1 MAGQKLGLA
10 LSGGGFRASLFH
22 IGVLARL
29 AELDRL
35 KDVEVISTVS
45 GGSILGAYYYLKV
58 KQLLEGKR
66 KDFPQP
72 SRDAYVKVVKE
83 IEKEFLAAVQKN
95 LRMRALWNPY
105 KNAQMFL
112 SDDYSRSDRM
122 AELYKEHFYLPLW
135 RAMDHADDH
144 IRLAE
149 IKITPPDQTKGFELS
164 AYNAK
169 SDFKIPNLVLNATS
183 LNTGHS
189 WHFTSSWV
197 GEPDSKSLNAYTLDT
212 NCTLEQ
218 LRFDHM
224 SRADPDQRRPDLK
237 NATHESLRE
246 AKLKSLTLADA
257 VAASACVPG
266 LFTPLPIHDLYW
278 NSEGREIVVELVDGG
293 VFDNQGIDALYSLN
307 CTEIICSD
315 ASGQLEDERAPSSQ
329 AVSVVMRSNGV
340 MMDRIRDDGYYDLYQ
355 SERGDKLLRQPGCA
369 DSPLAKELREEW
381 NVDKFAFFHLRQKFE
396 PQAPDYPAFPGPVD
410 KATANTGHV
419 YRLSNVRTD
428 LDSFSDIEAY
438 SLMYDGY
445 CLSNETLFESGI
457 STDETL
463 PAPGGTDAW
472 RFLQI
477 RQLLQPS
484 RLGEL
489 LKHLKVGSQQF
500 FKVFRLGNPWAIALA
515 IIGVL
520 VLIWLAWHFRDVSFG
535 IPAIQIT
542 VGGAV
547 GALVVGAV
555 IWMLKKLESTNWLGW
570 ALEKIRKL
578 RRGQRLAP
586 LYLAL
591 AIVLVIVWAAVTI
604 HLLVFDR
611 LFLSSGKIPR
621 RA

>member
-29 AELDRL
+29 AELDKL

-58 KQLLEGKR
+58 KQLLEGTR
-66 KDFPQP
+66 KDSLQP
-72 SRDAYVKVVKE
+72 GRDAYVKIVRE
-83 IEKEFLAAVQKN
+83 IERDFLAAVQKN

-105 KNAQMFL
+105 KNARMFL

-122 AELYKEHFYLPLW
+122 AELYDEHFYLPLW
-135 RAMDHADDH
+135 REMGHADAH
-144 IRLAE
+144 IRLE
-149 IKITPPDQTKGFELS
+149 DIKITPRGQTTGFKLG
-164 AYNAK
+164 AYNAEAA
-169 SDFKIPNLVLNATS
+169 FKIPNLVLNATS

-197 GEPDSKSLNAYTLDT
+197 GEPARTSSSAPTLDT

-224 SRADPDQRRPDLK
+224 SRAHPDQRRPDLK

-278 NSEGREIVVELVDGG
+278 NSEERDVVVELVDGG
-293 VFDNQGIDALYSLN
+293 VFDNQGLDALYGLG
-307 CTEIICSD
+307 CTDIVCSD

-329 AVSVVMRSNGV
+329 AVSVAMRANGV
-340 MMDRIRDDGYYDLYQ
+340 MMDRIRDDGYYNLWQ
-355 SERGDKLLRQPGCA
+355 SQQGDKLLRDPDCA
-369 DSPLAKELREEW
+369 DSPLAEQLRQEW
-381 NVDKFAFFHLRQKFE
+381 NVDKSAFFHLRQEFS
-396 PQAPDYPAFPGPVD
+396 PQGPNYPAFPGPAN
-410 KATANTGHV
+410 KATESTGHV
-419 YRLSNVRTD
+419 YRLSNIRTD

-438 SLMYDGY
+438 SLMYDAY
-445 CLSNETLFESGI
+445 CLSNEALFKGGI
-457 STDETL
+457 STDESL
-463 PAPGGTDAW
+463 PAPSGADAW
-472 RFLQI
+472 RFLRI

-489 LKHLKVGSQQF
+489 LEHLKVGAQQF

-515 IIGVL
+515 LIGALAL
-520 VLIWLAWHFRDVSFG
+520 VWLAYYFWDLSFG
-535 IPAIQIT
+535 IPSIRFT
-542 VGGAV
+542 VGGVV
-547 GALVVGAV
+547 GALLVAAALW
-555 IWMLKKLESTNWLGW
+555 ILKKLESTRWMGTM
-570 ALEKIRKL
+570 LEKLRWL
-578 RRGQRLAP
+578 RRGQTLS
-586 LYLAL
+586 LLFLAL
-591 AIVLVIVWAAVTI
+591 AIVLLVVWVAVTV

-611 LFLSSGKIPR
+611 LFLSSGKIR
-621 RA
+621 SRA